1 MILPVI
7 KRHFIDASHL
17 WMRFHGSKLATLK
30 KWLDVRFTSFVSRIS
45 VPLDH
50 TFTMLILK
58 TRVGQIAVW
67 AKTKKWSDK
76 NPLKISDDHWIWFS
90 SIQTKCSFRS
100 GPNRY
105 LPNSARNTKCEI
117 NFNWMSHRWGESFCR
132 SVNRQQL
139 SFHSHFSINWSRSKK
154 SKNLTGVR
162 SSRDKQIIKR
172 EKQET
177 EKEITQRKPKPNL
190 KI

>member
-1 MILPVI
+1 MVGRLVHLLCLKDLCTTRSYFHNAYPQNQSWANSGLGQNKNLVWQKFIKKYQMIIEFSFHQFRPN
-7 KRHFIDASHL
+7 F
-17 WMRFHGSKLATLK
+17 RFG
-30 KWLDVRFTSFVSRIS
+30 LDF
-45 VPLDH
+45 L
-50 TFTMLILK
+50 
-58 TRVGQIAVW
+58 VW
-67 AKTKKWSDK
+67 
-76 NPLKISDDHWIWFS
+76 I
-90 SIQTKCSFRS
+90 FRS